1 MASKNL
7 QISNFFVENKSDD
20 DNNNYGNN
28 NNNNIGRNLYSCNSG
43 FLWKSLS
50 QHSEKRFIILI
61 Y

>member
-7 QISNFFVENKSDD
+7 QISNFFAENKSDD

-50 QHSEKRFIILI
+50 
-61 Y
+61 